1 MKLQI
6 TSASWNIL
14 ALESFVRVTIMT
26 EDGEVTI
33 LPGHESLLSAI
44 RPGIL
49 SIESIGDGNSPVAVS
64 YATSGWVLN
73 ISPEVCTIVA
83 DQIIDGE
90 SISDAEYIEQQK
102 KQAEKMIEQFRQEH
116 GDAPVDAKRL
126 MELEYEMLTY
136 TAMQELARQFHRD
149 DASGARR

>member
-14 ALESFVRVTIMT
+14 SLDSFAQVTIMT

-33 LPGHESLLSAI
+33 LPGHASLLSAI

-49 SIESIGDGNSPVAVS
+49 SIVYKQGDTLESLS

-73 ISPEVCTIVA
+73 ISPELCSIVA
-83 DQIIDGE
+83 DRILDGN
-90 SISDAEYIEQQK
+90 SLSDAEYIEQRRKEAESMIVEFRNENGHAQMDPK
-102 KQAEKMIEQFRQEH
+102 K
-116 GDAPVDAKRL
+116 L